1 MSKLKTFMSRFF
13 EGTAFTFLA
22 LFVWELLEEA
32 LEEVI
37 AMGITTLLTKAISTI
52 FVVSVTQA
60 VKVVIKRFIKA
71 MTYKQGDDKM
81 KVIKNIFTFLWGNK
95 LTTGLVGLSAY
106 AGYLTFEMAFFTM
119 FWANLAL
126 AIGIAFLF
134 SIIAVRVGGENL
146 KQIIER
152 LADNKLTKE
161 QKNEAK
167 RKAKELEEKAKKVE
181 EVYLKLQEEEKV
193 KRELELKARAESL
206 VTQQSQNSDNNNV
219 SQ

>member
-1 MSKLKTFMSRFF
+1 MSKLKTFISRFF
-13 EGTAFTFLA
+13 EGTAFTFLT
-22 LFVWELLEEA
+22 LFIWELLEEA
-32 LEEVI
+32 LEEAI
-37 AMGITTLLTKAISTI
+37 AFGITTLLTKAISTI
-52 FVVSVTQA
+52 FVVSITQGI
-60 VKVVIKRFIKA
+60 KVVVKRFIKA
-71 MTYKQGDDKM
+71 MTYKEGDDKM

-119 FWANLAL
+119 LWANILLAVGV
-126 AIGIAFLF
+126 AILF

-146 KQIIER
+146 KQIMER

-161 QKNEAK
+161 QKKEAK

-181 EVYLKLQEEEKV
+181 EVYLKLQEEERI

-206 VTQQSQNSDNNNV
+206 VAQQSQNSDNNNV
-219 SQ
+219 GQ

>member
-1 MSKLKTFMSRFF
+1 MSKFKTFMYRFF
-13 EGTAFTFLA
+13 GGTAFTFFT

-106 AGYLTFEMAFFTM
+106 AGYLTFEMAFFNLL
-119 FWANLAL
+119 WANIAL
-126 AIGIAFLF
+126 SVGIAFLF

-206 VTQQSQNSDNNNV
+206 VTQQSQNSDNTNV
-219 SQ
+219 AQ

>member
-1 MSKLKTFMSRFF
+1 MSKLKIFISRFF

-37 AMGITTLLTKAISTI
+37 ALGITTLLTKAISTI
-52 FVVSVTQA
+52 FVVGVTQW

-81 KVIKNIFTFLWGNK
+81 KIIKNIFTFLWGNK

-119 FWANLAL
+119 FWANIAL
-126 AIGIAFLF
+126 SVGIAFLF
-134 SIIAVRVGGENL
+134 SIITVRVGGENL

-152 LADNKLTKE
+152 LADKKIDKRAKTKQRE
-161 QKNEAK
+161 KPKNLKK
-167 RKAKELEEKAKKVE
+167 RLKVE
-181 EVYLKLQEEEKV
+181 EVYLKLQEEERI

-206 VTQQSQNSDNNNV
+206 VAQQSQNSDNTNV